1 VAVDATLLAVDAAQV
16 RARVRAGCHAART
29 PLSVS
34 ATRVDERVRS
44 HRLPCARSSAPQTR
58 FAVADLDSGVGTLRR
73 AALRASD
80 VATIRVTLPP
90 PLAPAPLPAP
100 PADAA

>member
-1 VAVDATLLAVDAAQV
+1 V
-16 RARVRAGCHAART
+16 R
-29 PLSVS
+29 
-34 ATRVDERVRS
+34 
-44 HRLPCARSSAPQTR
+44 SAPQTR